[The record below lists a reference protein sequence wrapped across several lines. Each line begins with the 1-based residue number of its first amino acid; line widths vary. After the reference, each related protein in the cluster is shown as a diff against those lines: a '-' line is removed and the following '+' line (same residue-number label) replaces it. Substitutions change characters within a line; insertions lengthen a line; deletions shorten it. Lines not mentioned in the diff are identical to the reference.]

1 MKMIKNKVFNQI
13 FSL

>member
-1 MKMIKNKVFNQI
+1 MIKNKVFNQI